1 MKTLRNFVLILVLA
15 IVGNQWSQAC
25 TSFIISGKATSDGRP
40 ILFKNRDTGTLSNIT
55 VLKQGEKYRY
65 AGIANA
71 KDTTAK
77 EIWAGHNETG
87 FAIMNTAAYNLNE
100 KDEKLELEGV
110 LMRRALEVCAT
121 LEDFEHLLDT
131 LPRPLCV
138 DANFGVIDA
147 HGGCAYY
154 ETGNQ
159 GYVKFDANDPA
170 VAPEGYLLR
179 TNHGLSGDRKR
190 DQGVERFYAITY
202 FMKHTNRPFK
212 AEKLITSAPRHLRH
226 GLTGVDLWSNLPLSK
241 EDTTWVNFRDF
252 IPRYITS
259 SCLLV
264 QGVKPGEPGSHTIG
278 WTIIGYP
285 LTCVAIPVVI
295 TASGQ
300 LPRTIQADEK
310 GVSWLTTQ
318 SFRLKAKLFS
328 LPKGSNHDYINL
340 AQLINQEGTGIMQQL
355 RPIEELIITK
365 GQKAIERMRKDGS
378 TREFDNYYT
387 WVDEYLHN
395 KFPQK
400 DTTNITGQ

>member
-170 VAPEGYLLR
+170 VAPEGYQDAR
-179 TNHGLSGDRKR
+179 
-190 DQGVERFYAITY
+190 
-202 FMKHTNRPFK
+202 
-212 AEKLITSAPRHLRH
+212 
-226 GLTGVDLWSNLPLSK
+226 
-241 EDTTWVNFRDF
+241 
-252 IPRYITS
+252 
-259 SCLLV
+259 
-264 QGVKPGEPGSHTIG
+264 
-278 WTIIGYP
+278 
-285 LTCVAIPVVI
+285 
-295 TASGQ
+295 
-300 LPRTIQADEK
+300 
-310 GVSWLTTQ
+310 
-318 SFRLKAKLFS
+318 RL
-328 LPKGSNHDYINL
+328 N
-340 AQLINQEGTGIMQQL
+340 
-355 RPIEELIITK
+355 
-365 GQKAIERMRKDGS
+365 S
-378 TREFDNYYT
+378 T
-387 WVDEYLHN
+387 L
-395 KFPQK
+395 
-400 DTTNITGQ
+400 